1 MKVLVT
7 GAAGHLGAAMLEQL
21 ARAHDVKGLAR
32 GELDITD
39 RAAVEAAVAAFR
51 PDAVVNCA
59 AHNGVDRAE
68 EVPVDAFQINAFA
81 VQVLARAADRG
92 GAAFV
97 HFSTD
102 FVFDGRADRPYTEE
116 DRPGPLSVYGASK
129 LVGEWLA
136 REASRWYV
144 LRVESLFGG
153 PTAGTS
159 AKLGSVGTVVAA
171 IDQGREVPVFV
182 DRVVSPTSAPEAA
195 AATVRLLERD
205 LPPGLYHC
213 VNSGHC
219 GWDELA
225 REAARLLGREA
236 RLAPMMLETAALKA
250 RRPRYCALSNAK
262 LAAAGITMSH
272 WQDALREY
280 VRARASQPQ
289 GTQGTPRA

>member
-1 MKVLVT
+1 MRVLVT
-7 GAAGHLGAAMLEQL
+7 GAAGHLGAAMLHQL
-21 ARAHDVKGLAR
+21 AGAHDVKGLTHR
-32 GELDITD
+32 ELDIAD
-39 RAAVEAAVAAFR
+39 SRAVDAAVEAFR
-51 PDAVVNCA
+51 PAAIVNCA

-68 EVPVDAFQINAFA
+68 DVPVDAFQTNAFA
-81 VQVLARAADRG
+81 VQVLARAAGRA
-92 GAAFV
+92 GAALV

-136 REASRWYV
+136 REAPRWYV

-171 IDQGREVPVFV
+171 IEQGHDVPVFV

-195 AATVRLLERD
+195 AATARLLEMNI
-205 LPPGLYHC
+205 PSGLYHC

-236 RLAPMMLETAALKA
+236 RLVPMTLETAALKA

-262 LAAAGITMSH
+262 LTAAGISMSH
-272 WQDALREY
+272 WRDALRAY
-280 VRARASQPQ
+280 VRARAMS
-289 GTQGTPRA
+289 